1 MLGSAILIAVLA
13 TGAAGAAEEQ
23 YPTKPVRL
31 LVPFPPGAASDFL
44 ARVMAQQMTDLYGQ
58 QVVVDNR
65 PGAGGL
71 IGSQIIGKSNADGYT
86 IGLVGQPHL
95 SNVLIRDPIPYDP
108 IKEFSSISMVAVLP
122 NVVVIGNGVPAANL
136 KELIAVARSKPGQ
149 YNFGSAGVGSSSH
162 LAAEMF
168 VAAAGIKA
176 VHVPFKLIP
185 DIYAEMVNG
194 RVQFYVFPLPA
205 AMPMLKDSRLK
216 AVAVGTPKRAVALP
230 NVPTTAEAGLP
241 QYQSESWFGFV
252 APAGTSRRIIAK
264 LNADTIKILQKQEVR
279 ARFQAQGAEPSYGTP
294 EEFLKVQ
301 RDEYVRLA
309 KLVKDLNIRVQ

>member
-1 MLGSAILIAVLA
+1 
-13 TGAAGAAEEQ
+13 
-23 YPTKPVRL
+23 
-31 LVPFPPGAASDFL
+31 
-44 ARVMAQQMTDLYGQ
+44 
-58 QVVVDNR
+58 
-65 PGAGGL
+65 
-71 IGSQIIGKSNADGYT
+71 
-86 IGLVGQPHL
+86 
-95 SNVLIRDPIPYDP
+95 
-108 IKEFSSISMVAVLP
+108 
-122 NVVVIGNGVPAANL
+122 
-136 KELIAVARSKPGQ
+136 
-149 YNFGSAGVGSSSH
+149 
-162 LAAEMF
+162 MF